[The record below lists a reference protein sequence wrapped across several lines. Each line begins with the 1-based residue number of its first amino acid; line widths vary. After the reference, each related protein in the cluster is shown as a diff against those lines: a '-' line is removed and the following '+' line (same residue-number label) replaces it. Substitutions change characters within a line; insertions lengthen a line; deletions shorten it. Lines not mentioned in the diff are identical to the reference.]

1 MICLCKSALKKKY
14 NINVEDQEYFL
25 QFSWQKHNSAKFCSL
40 IYFFTDINLLKV
52 H

>member
-25 QFSWQKHNSAKFCSL
+25 QLSCQIHNSAKFCSFIYYYYFLL
-40 IYFFTDINLLKV
+40 I
-52 H
+52 

>member
-25 QFSWQKHNSAKFCSL
+25 QFSCQKHNKFSSL